1 MSIGAWWSGRS
12 RAFAL
17 MLTGSAFLYVFA
29 YFPVI
34 PANHFRYTY
43 WPALA
48 ISVACVAVV
57 AGAIKAW
64 KDRRE
69 RAGALHAAQDDK
81 PEPRVLESASE
92 R

>member
-1 MSIGAWWSGRS
+1 
-12 RAFAL
+12 
-17 MLTGSAFLYVFA
+17 MLTSSALLYILA

-48 ISVACVAVV
+48 ISVACVVV
-57 AGAIKAW
+57 AAGAVKAW
-64 KDRRE
+64 KDRRGRSE
-69 RAGALHAAQDDK
+69 VTCTETLDK
-81 PEPRVLESASE
+81 LPQSALESANE

>member
-1 MSIGAWWSGRS
+1 
-12 RAFAL
+12 

-57 AGAIKAW
+57 AGAVKAW
-64 KDRRE
+64 KDRRGRSE
-69 RAGALHAAQDDK
+69 VTCTETLGKRPQ
-81 PEPRVLESASE
+81 SASE
-92 R
+92 SANER